1 MSDKIR
7 LVQGDNRP
15 YIKLTL
21 TDADGNAINLSDS
34 DTVIRV
40 YFRAVGSTEVLSTLL
55 CSKLN
60 GGVAGEVT
68 FSFPSGAL
76 DVDAGQY
83 EGEVEIS
90 FGTDKQTVYQTL
102 KFVVRQQFA

>member
-1 MSDKIR
+1 MSDKIK
-7 LVQGDNRP
+7 LVQGDTRP

-21 TDADGNAINLSDS
+21 TDDSGTAINLSDS
-34 DTVIRV
+34 DTSVRV
-40 YFRAVGSTEVLSTLL
+40 YFRAVGSSTVLSTIS

-60 GGVAGEVT
+60 GGLTGEVN
-68 FSFPSGAL
+68 FNFPSGAL
-76 DVDAGQY
+76 NVDPGQY
-83 EGEVEIS
+83 EGEVEIL